1 MPGRTAYARRMS
13 VVKER
18 LYVEAPYTQACGA
31 FERRLG
37 FPPRGDCGTCVL
49 ALPFPVGEDHKIAR
63 LVTATTQRLA
73 NAANYTSH
81 YRISWEPGTTAR
93 GIPTPG
99 FTGTLTL
106 RSGEDYSETEL
117 ELDGRYDPPGGV
129 AGRAFDELLGRRIA
143 HATLGAL
150 LSGVG
155 DELRQAH
162 ELIETAKLGH

>member
-1 MPGRTAYARRMS
+1 MS

-37 FPPRGDCGTCVL
+37 IPPGSNRGTCVL
-49 ALPFPVGEDHKIAR
+49 TLPFPVGENHEIAR
-63 LVTATTQRLA
+63 VVTATSERLP

-81 YRISWEPGTTAR
+81 YRIAWEAGRTAR
-93 GIPTPG
+93 GLPTPG

-106 RSGEDYSETEL
+106 SSGEDYGETEL
-117 ELDGRYDPPGGV
+117 KLDGAYDPPAGV
-129 AGRAFDELLGRRIA
+129 VGRAFDELLGRRIA
-143 HATLGAL
+143 HATLSAL

-155 DELRQAH
+155 EELREAH
-162 ELIETAKLGH
+162 ESVEAAKHGH